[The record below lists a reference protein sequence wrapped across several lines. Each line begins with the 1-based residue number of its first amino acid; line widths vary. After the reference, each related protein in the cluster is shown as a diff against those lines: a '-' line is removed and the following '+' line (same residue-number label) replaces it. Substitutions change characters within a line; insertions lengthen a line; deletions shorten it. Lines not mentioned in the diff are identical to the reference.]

1 MDSKAPSLTSP
12 GTQQQQQQQ
21 KQKQK
26 QQQER
31 EEEVVDAAVSRALCS
46 PSHMQERKNP
56 RLCEENS
63 SSSAALLP
71 SLFSTTRHQFSLRK
85 DADVVECPEQDDGC
99 GAGRCIRLLE
109 PTPPPAGAFEEEAET
124 EQPQEQQEQK
134 QKQQELGS
142 LESRVS
148 GNETAPRQR
157 LRLNL
162 RPALPSSVDASSAC
176 RTTHPLRL
184 SLRPNT
190 QMAASEEEQQQQKAG
205 EEAVPTHVNPS
216 STKAVARSSEAE
228 TEEKNTGYGDE
239 KEDQQST
246 SMIDRQKYQQQPPPL
261 PQHQQQ
267 QQKQQQQQEQEQ
279 EQEKKKQQ
287 QQKQQNQDVVPPQ
300 SIPVNTTVEESSSQT
315 GRRFRNSTE
324 WGEMMSP
331 TPTPQGL
338 YSCGCTPSFRCH
350 SKTGV
355 PLPSGP
361 SPLDFSSITEYVE
374 TKYEMRM
381 KISEGTYGEVYIG
394 RCRATNETVAIK
406 RLKILQGLDGF
417 PITSLREVIALR
429 HINTARE
436 RTIANNANTSPSDVG
451 TSSSDNRKV
460 DPIEEVISLRDVLLS
475 QSHHD
480 ICLVFPYASCS
491 IAGLLQ
497 RRFPF
502 TEREIAYIFKKL
514 LTALMKLH
522 AMGIIHRDVK
532 ADNVL
537 IHSDGRVQL
546 GDFGLCVFE
555 GSGRRALTPSLINL
569 SYRPPEMLLGITS
582 YDVKVDIWSVGCFLA
597 QMYLRTP
604 PFFLT
609 HLHVAGGDPRQQP
622 GKQKQK
628 QQLPQQQQQ
637 RRRAATELEQLSL
650 ITEVLGPLSSAG
662 PDAFPPERCQHYAQL
677 QQLRKALTTSAS
689 SWSSATPSLSSLFQP
704 SFLFSEFRGFASWF
718 TATAEHRRRDPSH
731 LLPSR
736 ECVDVLTAIFQLDP
750 RRRPTAAQLLE
761 MPFFDLRRTVPRRT
775 SGGTEGISR
784 SSKAALERLSEEQ
797 VEQHI
802 RREIAEKLQRYQDS
816 HIAPTAEAA
825 K

>member
-1 MDSKAPSLTSP
+1 MNNTAPSLTLP
-12 GTQQQQQQQ
+12 GTQQQQEQ
-21 KQKQK
+21 KQNQHQK
-26 QQQER
+26 QQQQGQEQ
-31 EEEVVDAAVSRALCS
+31 EEEVVDAAVSRALYS
-46 PSHMQERKNP
+46 PSHMQERKKP
-56 RLCEENS
+56 RLCEENP
-63 SSSAALLP
+63 SSSAAVLS
-71 SLFSTTRHQFSLRK
+71 SLFSTTRQQLSLGN
-85 DADVVECPEQDDGC
+85 DANVREGPEQDDGC

-109 PTPPPAGAFEEEAET
+109 PTPPPAGAFEEEEEAEET
-124 EQPQEQQEQK
+124 QEQQEK
-134 QKQQELGS
+134 EQQQQQQQLGS
-142 LESRVS
+142 AESRVVT
-148 GNETAPRQR
+148 NETAPRQR

-162 RPALPSSVDASSAC
+162 RPATPSSADASSAC
-176 RTTHPLRL
+176 RTTSTLRL
-184 SLRPNT
+184 SLRRNT
-190 QMAASEEEQQQQKAG
+190 QTATSEEKPQKVD
-205 EEAVPTHVNPS
+205 EEAVSMHVDPS
-216 STKAVARSSEAE
+216 STKTVPCNSEAKAE
-228 TEEKNTGYGDE
+228 AEEKKNEQGNE

-246 SMIDRQKYQQQPPPL
+246 TLRDRQQNQPPGPAPSAPEL
-261 PQHQQQ
+261 VPQEQQQ
-267 QQKQQQQQEQEQ
+267 QQ
-279 EQEKKKQQ
+279 
-287 QQKQQNQDVVPPQ
+287 QNQVPAPPL
-300 SIPVNTTVEESSSQT
+300 SISVNPTVEESASQPA
-315 GRRFRNSTE
+315 RRFRNSTE
-324 WGEMMSP
+324 WGEVMSP
-331 TPTPQGL
+331 TPTPQGI

-361 SPLDFSSITEYVE
+361 SPLDFSSVTDYVE
-374 TKYEMRM
+374 TKYEMRV

-394 RCRATNETVAIK
+394 RCRATNEMVAIK
-406 RLKILQGLDGF
+406 RLKVLQGLDGF

-436 RTIANNANTSPSDVG
+436 RAITNNANNSVSNMG
-451 TSSSDNRKV
+451 TCSSDNKKE

-475 QSHHD
+475 QTHHD

-569 SYRPPEMLLGITS
+569 SYRPPEMLLGVTS

-609 HLHVAGGDPRQQP
+609 HRNTAGGDPRQQ
-622 GKQKQK
+622 QQQK
-628 QQLPQQQQQ
+628 QQK
-637 RRRAATELEQLSL
+637 RAATELEQLSL
-650 ITEVLGPLSSAG
+650 ITEVLGPISSAG
-662 PDAFPPERCQHYAQL
+662 QDAFPPERCQHYAQL
-677 QQLRKALTTSAS
+677 QQLRKALANSSS
-689 SWSSATPSLSSLFQP
+689 SWSSATPSLGSLFEP
-704 SFLFSEFRGFASWF
+704 SFLYSQFRGFAPWF

-761 MPFFDLRRTVPRRT
+761 MPFFDLRRTAPRRT
-775 SGGTEGISR
+775 PGGEGSSR
-784 SSKAALERLSEEQ
+784 SNAGPDRLAEEEEVER
-797 VEQHI
+797 HI
-802 RREIAEKLQRYQDS
+802 RREIAEKLQRYQNS
-816 HIAPTAEAA
+816 HIAPTTEAA